1 MAATSPQII
10 DLPRTIDGFVP
21 HDVRLYVLRLL
32 FMAGGEYSQQE
43 LALKFN
49 VSEDTIH
56 RNLTELQTCEH
67 YRLPLACREVREKRW
82 RLIGDEEEE

>member
-1 MAATSPQII
+1 MAATLQQGI

-32 FMAGGEYSQQE
+32 FMAGGEYSEVE
-43 LALKFN
+43 LADRFD

-56 RNLTELQTCEH
+56 RNIIELQTCQH
-67 YRLPLACREVREKRW
+67 YRLPLEVREIREKRW
-82 RLIGDEEEE
+82 RIMPNHCA

>member
-1 MAATSPQII
+1 MAATLPQVI

-32 FMAGGEYSQQE
+32 FMAGGEYSEQE
-43 LALKFN
+43 LASKFN

-56 RNLTELQTCEH
+56 RNIIELQTCVH
-67 YRLPLACREVREKRW
+67 YRLPLEDREVRERRW
-82 RLIGDEEEE
+82 RIMPNNCA